1 MYSQCPECLTQF
13 RVSAAALRA
22 AHGTVRCG
30 RCGSAFDALPH
41 LTDTLTLDPGEHPA
55 PLPTMPLALGGE
67 RDRDDAAALDDDQ
80 RGPRDE
86 DLDAPDDGT
95 LITEFHFS
103 PDDIE
108 QVFIDAR
115 DWQGRFDESG
125 QAAPGKDASDGM
137 DGEESSEE
145 VPGAGA
151 GVRSLGHARRR
162 NRPSPAPGG
171 STPEVWVH
179 EPEAVEDIT
188 LEGERIVIEGGPPEE
203 STEHDDGSDGH
214 AADLT
219 DPGRRDNALHDDGH
233 TSLAEEEFA
242 AQLEEALRLQAI
254 ADTARSSA
262 TFPDRA
268 SRQESV
274 APSIVAKSAT
284 AEPVARAPVAS
295 IATPPAAAAAA
306 AAATRRARRLVSNTA
321 ADPDGWPLEGDDE
334 DAGVSSRR
342 RAAALLWGVGALV
355 LALALAAQLAH
366 HYRQQLA
373 RDTNMGPLVR
383 SAYHRLGLPLAEN
396 WNLDAFEMRQWGA
409 DAASTPAPDGRM
421 TVRASLRNGANFA
434 QPMPLLRLELEDRFG
449 ATIARRDFEPREY
462 LKDPAQAT
470 RMLAAGASTEAE
482 LAVVDAARDAVGY
495 RLDVCL
501 RDETGAVNCSQSEP
515 TATGAP

>member
-41 LTDTLTLDPGEHPA
+41 LTDTLTLGPGEHPA
-55 PLPTMPLALGGE
+55 PLSTMPLALGGE

-103 PDDIE
+103 SDDIE

-115 DWQGRFDESG
+115 EWQGRFDESG
-125 QAAPGKDASDGM
+125 QATPGKDASDGM
-137 DGEESSEE
+137 DGEESSE

-151 GVRSLGHARRR
+151 GVRSLVHARRR
-162 NRPSPAPGG
+162 NRPLPASKG

-203 STEHDDGSDGH
+203 STDHDDGSDRH
-214 AADLT
+214 AADPT
-219 DPGRRDNALHDDGH
+219 DPGTRDNALHDDDH
-233 TSLAEEEFA
+233 TSLAEDEFA

-262 TFPDRA
+262 TFPERA

-274 APSIVAKSAT
+274 APSIAAKSAT

-295 IATPPAAAAAA
+295 IATPPAAAAP
-306 AAATRRARRLVSNTA
+306 ATLGARRFVSTTA
-321 ADPDGWPLEGDDE
+321 ADPDGWPLEDADE
-334 DAGVSSRR
+334 DASAGVSSRR
-342 RAAALLWGVGALV
+342 RPAALWWGVGALV

-373 RDTNMGPLVR
+373 RDTIMGPLMR
-383 SAYHRLGLPLAEN
+383 STYHRLGLPLAEN

-409 DAASTPAPDGRM
+409 DPASTPAPDGRM

-470 RMLAAGASTEAE
+470 RLLAAGASTEAE

-501 RDETGAVNCSQSEP
+501 RDETGAVNCSQTEP
-515 TATGAP
+515 TAPGAP